1 MKLSIIVPN
10 YNNSKYLNDCLD
22 SILSQTYKD
31 LEIIIVD
38 DYSIDNSL
46 DIIQDYAKRDKRIK
60 VIKNKSNYGI
70 SKTRD
75 IGIKESSANW
85 ITTLDSD
92 DYYLTPIKIE
102 KEMELI
108 SKYNCKHII
117 AYSGIVHID
126 EMGNKLKKIMSKL
139 NIKEGYV
146 FEDMITRNFAIPRDF
161 IFSKDLYN
169 DIGGFDYNIPL
180 YEDWDLKVRLS
191 KKAQFYYS
199 GIDGIAYRQ
208 HGKGLSSAKYDNHIK
223 WVKYIFEK
231 NTKGLKNK
239 ANLELILK
247 KNFNFNL
254 PLDDTLK
261 IFIVND
267 LINQIKELNITSFSI
282 FGVGELTN
290 LFLIK
295 LALENIYVK
304 INFIVTSQTE
314 KTINT
319 YYEKSV
325 VSPKEAIKN
334 GENNF
339 ILASYNNL
347 KLLEELLRKECMS
360 KKLNI
365 IKTNIKG
372 I

>member
-1 MKLSIIVPN
+1 MKLAIIVPN

-38 DYSIDNSL
+38 DCSTDSSL
-46 DIIQDYAKRDKRIK
+46 EIIQDYEKIDKRIK

-75 IGIKESSANW
+75 IGIKATLSNW

-102 KEMELI
+102 KEMALV
-108 SKYNCKHII
+108 SKYNRKDII
-117 AYSGIVHID
+117 AYSGIIHID
-126 EMGNKLKKIMSKL
+126 ERGNEIKKIMTKL
-139 NIKEGYV
+139 NIKEGCV

-169 DIGGFDYNIPL
+169 DVRGFDYNIPL